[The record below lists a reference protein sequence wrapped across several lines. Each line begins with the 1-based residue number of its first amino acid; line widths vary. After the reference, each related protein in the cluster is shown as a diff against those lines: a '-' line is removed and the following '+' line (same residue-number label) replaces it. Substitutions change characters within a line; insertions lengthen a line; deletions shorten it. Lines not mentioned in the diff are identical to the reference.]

1 MAPRSRRSAAAA
13 VEVVEEAPEAA
24 QEEGEAQE
32 EAQGGPRPLK
42 FKQPLVGRPGKQL
55 SVGELLSRLEALLN
69 ELRTIDQEEAHRES
83 LEPVAA
89 ELVSPSLLQHK
100 DVGVRAWTC
109 CCLVDMLRLF
119 APDAPYP
126 AKNLKVRMQRAPMQ
140 ANADAIRRKSSPS
153 SSPSC
158 CPSSPTLRTPTTAST
173 CTSSARSPSGRASC

>member
-13 VEVVEEAPEAA
+13 VEVVAEEEPEVA
-24 QEEGEAQE
+24 QEEEGGEEEE
-32 EAQGGPRPLK
+32 EAQGGVRPLK
-42 FKQPLVGRPGKQL
+42 FKQPLVGRPGKQI
-55 SVGELLSRLEALLN
+55 SVGDLLSRLEALLD

-109 CCLVDMLRLF
+109 CCLVDMLKLF

-126 AKNLKVRMQRAPMQ
+126 AKTLKVRHPH
-140 ANADAIRRKSSPS
+140 
-153 SSPSC
+153 
-158 CPSSPTLRTPTTAST
+158 TTM
-173 CTSSARSPSGRASC
+173 